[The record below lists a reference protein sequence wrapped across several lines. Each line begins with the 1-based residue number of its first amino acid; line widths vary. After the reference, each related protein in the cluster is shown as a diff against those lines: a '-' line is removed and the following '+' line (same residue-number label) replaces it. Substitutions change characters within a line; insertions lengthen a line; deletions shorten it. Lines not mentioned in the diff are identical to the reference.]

1 MPSYSPVHHTM
12 TLDPNRLSLPIFSY
26 NSFSIEFLYFL
37 YSCIQTGLL
46 PYEFLL
52 LISTSLVRHI
62 NSAQLTKQPQ
72 NKTKKTHHLYT
83 ILPFLTLCA
92 NILGASQAP
101 EPGSCLLPKH
111 YTLYPELTLS
121 EKW

>member
-26 NSFSIEFLYFL
+26 NSLSIEFLYLL

-46 PYEFLL
+46 PYESLL

-62 NSAQLTKQPQ
+62 TSAQLTKQPQ
-72 NKTKKTHHLYT
+72 NKKTIHLYT
-83 ILPFLTLCA
+83 ILTFLTLCA
-92 NILGASQAP
+92 NILGASRAP
-101 EPGSCLLPKH
+101 KPGSCLSPKH